1 MSSQPIMTT
10 ATALGPVTA
19 TGILVLAGPVSLWAL
34 ITFLLL
40 VTRALD
46 IGELAS
52 GALLAGLMML
62 SMLCA
67 LACRR
72 AVIVLRAQ
80 SGAETL
86 WSRAGRLVMLLGIL
100 AMAQAPIMV
109 WSAKRAA
116 GGALPGG
123 TQLTILAGISAALV
137 GAMVS
142 LLYREKPAE
151 METPPAAPP
160 AV

>member
-1 MSSQPIMTT
+1 METPSQPTHE
-10 ATALGPVTA
+10 TALGPVTA
-19 TGILVLAGPVSLWAL
+19 TVILVSAGPVSLWAL

-40 VTRALD
+40 VSGGLD
-46 IGELAS
+46 IGESAS

-72 AVIVLRAQ
+72 AANVLRTQ
-80 SGAETL
+80 PGTDTP
-86 WSRAGRLVMLLGIL
+86 WSRAGRVVMLLGIL
-100 AMAQAPIMV
+100 AMAQAPIMI
-109 WSAKRAA
+109 WSARRSM

-123 TQLTILAGISAALV
+123 TQLTILAGVSASLV

-142 LLYREKPAE
+142 LLYRERPAGAV
-151 METPPAAPP
+151 TPPT
-160 AV
+160 V